1 MILIDSDV
9 FVLDLLYPTDT
20 RIEATRRF
28 LEDGV
33 ESGEERATTI
43 FNVLEVCGIASFNRS
58 SEDVM
63 RLFQAFHQIYDLDVL
78 YPKTSA
84 PSSEDILTNLVART
98 FTRIL
103 RKMNFSDA
111 LILTTAESFG
121 ISTLVTWNVKHFE
134 DRTTMQ
140 VITPGEFLR
149 ESV

>member
-1 MILIDSDV
+1 MILIDSDI
-9 FVLDLLYPTDT
+9 FILDLFYPTDI

-28 LEDGV
+28 LEG
-33 ESGEERATTI
+33 GEERATTI

-58 SEDVM
+58 PEDVT
-63 RLFQAFHQIYDLDVL
+63 RLFRAFHQIYDLDVL
-78 YPKTSA
+78 YPKA
-84 PSSEDILTNLVART
+84 RALPSEDVLTQLVART

-103 RKMNFSDA
+103 RKMSFSDA

-134 DRTTMQ
+134 DRTTIL
-140 VITPGEFLR
+140 VITPEGFSR